1 MKKQKHIG
9 KKKGQV
15 KLPVIKTKAK
25 EVKKKFINY
34 YRNFSYIVKL
44 LD

>member
-15 KLPVIKTKAK
+15 KLPVIITNAK
-25 EVKKKFINY
+25 EVIKKFFNY
-34 YRNFSYIVKL
+34 FKKGK
-44 LD
+44 